1 MFMGSGRI
9 RPQRAAWPKGRRG
22 LGMTCL
28 SIVTEDRP
36 ATVAANPIFILSQVD
51 DRRGAEIAFE
61 IFEKDAGI
69 LKTLIGKKRLY
80 YINLP
85 VRDQNRYSA
94 RPRWPA
100 PSRETPH
107 PELGCWAGH
116 ASAKSDRPGRALGMH
131 LADGRSVFAQPP
143 ISPVA
148 SATDRRPS
156 AISINT
162 RRRL

>member
-1 MFMGSGRI
+1 
-9 RPQRAAWPKGRRG
+9 
-22 LGMTCL
+22 MTCL

-100 PSRETPH
+100 QSRETPH

-131 LADGRSVFAQPP
+131 LADGRSVFAQPRSAPWRPRP
-143 ISPVA
+143 IGVRQRYRSTPADA
-148 SATDRRPS
+148 SARCGS
-156 AISINT
+156 S
-162 RRRL
+162 